1 MDQHYDDYFDLYF
14 NYQPRP
20 PKPKKVHDPDSE
32 DEPDEDKF
40 IQQDPIEK
48 MWDLNNDKIYISK
61 RLLSRANTQIAKDE
75 EINISYGERA
85 NSFLIVEYGFCI
97 PENRY
102 DFYRYKKLEVKD
114 VIQAM
119 N

>member
-1 MDQHYDDYFDLYF
+1 
-14 NYQPRP
+14 
-20 PKPKKVHDPDSE
+20 
-32 DEPDEDKF
+32 
-40 IQQDPIEK
+40 

-75 EINISYGERA
+75 EINLSYGERA

-97 PENRY
+97 ADNRY

-114 VIQAM
+114 VIQTM
-119 N
+119 NKMGYQQ